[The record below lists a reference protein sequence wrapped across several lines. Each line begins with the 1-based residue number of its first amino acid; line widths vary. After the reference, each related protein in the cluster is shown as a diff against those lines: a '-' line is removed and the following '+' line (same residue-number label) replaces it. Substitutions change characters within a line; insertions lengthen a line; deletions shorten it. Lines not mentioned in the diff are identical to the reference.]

1 MKTGGT
7 LTVIEGDH
15 GSCFWHPETEA
26 SLKVWECMICA
37 QALYGHN
44 ANIGR
49 EVYPL
54 LVESE
59 FTIDS
64 IEPRYVYGDGFR
76 PKLLD
81 GMVNQMIIPMVETA
95 NQRSLETG
103 WVDEALWKQGITD
116 LHAAGHPPTG
126 TFFYTWFKAVGVKS
140 ISL

>member
-1 MKTGGT
+1 
-7 LTVIEGDH
+7 
-15 GSCFWHPETEA
+15 
-26 SLKVWECMICA
+26 MICA

-81 GMVNQMIIPMVETA
+81 GMVNQMIIPMVKTA
-95 NQRSLETG
+95 KPRSLETG